1 MARQGEGGCR
11 VPPAVQEFS
20 GSRSPGRASLEPQD
34 RWCALLLP
42 IRRSLRKG
50 DGGGGV
56 CCDRDPAHRVG
67 HGKLRYPD
75 RSGAPGLGVRAA
87 ARNALEPSPL
97 ETPPQAGGGAGRR
110 VPGETQTGCQWEG
123 APRRLRSRTG
133 ETDSRCEGLGTVVTP
148 GEERGRV

>member
-50 DGGGGV
+50 DGGGG
-56 CCDRDPAHRVG
+56 
-67 HGKLRYPD
+67 
-75 RSGAPGLGVRAA
+75 
-87 ARNALEPSPL
+87 
-97 ETPPQAGGGAGRR
+97 GGGVA
-110 VPGETQTGCQWEG
+110 TGIL
-123 APRRLRSRTG
+123 PTG
-133 ETDSRCEGLGTVVTP
+133 WVMGN
-148 GEERGRV
+148 